1 MTGES
6 GGSRWEGRRRARET
20 ALRLLYQAE
29 IGGLSLSVA
38 LGSHEDIGDADA
50 LALDDA
56 ARDYARQLAAGVTE
70 SQAALDGYIGDAAH
84 NWRLERLAVI
94 DRIVLRLAIHELL
107 AQPGTPP
114 RVVID
119 EAIEL
124 ARLYSGDE
132 AARFVNGVLDAVFK
146 TLKEQGKVIG

>member
-1 MTGES
+1 MTAEA

-20 ALRLLYQAE
+20 ALRVLYQSE
-29 IGGLSLSVA
+29 IGGLTLPDA
-38 LGSHEDIGDADA
+38 LRSHDQIGDADA
-50 LALDDA
+50 IDLDGE
-56 ARDYARQLAAGVTE
+56 ARAYADRLAAGV
-70 SQAALDGYIGDAAH
+70 SQNQAALDALIGEAAL

-94 DRIVLRLAIHELL
+94 DRIVLRLGIHELL
-107 AQPGTPP
+107 AEPGTPP

-146 TLKEQGKVIG
+146 TLKDQGKVIG